1 MISRRDIVCTSLI
14 ATRHVYLIQT
24 VHQFFSLTSIRK
36 HQAPSF
42 TNWLKVKIIPSA
54 HNHPH
59 GVQIPKSRREQ
70 SRRHSVLI
78 GGVQVLLRGASQNVQ
93 VTILRCSMEFVVH
106 CFDVN
111 DYITNGRPA
120 IDGRFLSLLSLFAAV
135 CHVPCCN
142 HRMGLSAIW
151 TVSTNP
157 HAYSWLHVNS
167 LISSG
172 TSNTCSIYFNLW

>member
-1 MISRRDIVCTSLI
+1 M
-14 ATRHVYLIQT
+14 RHVYLIQT
-24 VHQFFSLTSIRK
+24 IHHFFSKTPISYV
-36 HQAPSF
+36 
-42 TNWLKVKIIPSA
+42 TNCLKVIPIPPA

-59 GVQIPKSRREQ
+59 GVQIPISRREQ
-70 SRRHSVLI
+70 SRCHPILI
-78 GGVQVLLRGASQNVQ
+78 EGVQVLLGGASQNVQ
-93 VTILRCSMEFVVH
+93 IAILGRSVEFVVH
-106 CFDVN
+106 CFGVN
-111 DYITNGRPA
+111 DYITNDRSA
-120 IDGRFLSLLSLFAAV
+120 MDGRFFSLLSLFTAV